1 MGLFY
6 DLLFNTVSRPLI
18 EATGAQVPG
27 LWCCIARV
35 GASGLQGWASALGP
49 RKLTLR
55 CLASLAKKLFY
66 FCFCFVLV
74 FSFHLNVFLRTGKIK
89 QNPKVFAPSPEPA
102 RGCLSP
108 SLPSIGLSF
117 SLLSTYMGW
126 GSGWVGAFWG
136 SGPGNRGTRESGIDI
151 ASRLGFAAAV
161 VPSPSSPQQQ
171 NWPLCLHLPPS
182 PAGFLSLIPKMSL
195 SLFLFCLLLV
205 LFWFWFLYFFNFNFS
220 FFFLFLQF

>member
-136 SGPGNRGTRESGIDI
+136 SGPGNRGTRDRHCFSVGVCCC
-151 ASRLGFAAAV
+151 RC
-161 VPSPSSPQQQ
+161 
-171 NWPLCLHLPPS
+171 PLPLLTSATELATLPPPS
-182 PAGFLSLIPKMSL
+182 TFPCRVPVTDPKNVFV
-195 SLFLFCLLLV
+195 SLFVLFVVGFILV
-205 LFWFWFLYFFNFNFS
+205 LVSVFF
-220 FFFLFLQF
+220 

>member
-27 LWCCIARV
+27 LWWYIARV
-35 GASGLQGWASALGP
+35 GASGLQGWTSALGP
-49 RKLTLR
+49 GKLTLR

-66 FCFCFVLV
+66 FCFVFV

-89 QNPKVFAPSPEPA
+89 QNPKVFAPAPEPA
-102 RGCLSP
+102 RGCRSSP
-108 SLPSIGLSF
+108 LPSVGLSF

-136 SGPGNRGTRESGIDI
+136 SGPGNRGTRESGINI
-151 ASRLGFAAAV
+151 ASRLGFAAAI
-161 VPSPSSPQQQ
+161 VPSPSPPQQQ
-171 NWPLCLHLPPS
+171 NWPLSASTFHLP
-182 PAGFLSLIPKMSL
+182 
-195 SLFLFCLLLV
+195 
-205 LFWFWFLYFFNFNFS
+205 
-220 FFFLFLQF
+220 LQGSCH

>member
-27 LWCCIARV
+27 LWWCIARV

-66 FCFCFVLV
+66 FCFCFAFV

-102 RGCLSP
+102 GGCLSP
-108 SLPSIGLSF
+108 PLPSIGLYF

-136 SGPGNRGTRESGIDI
+136 SGPGNRGSTLL
-151 ASRLGFAAAV
+151 LGWGLLL
-161 VPSPSSPQQQ
+161 PLSPPPPPPQQQ

-220 FFFLFLQF
+220 FFFFFLQF